1 MTLIVMLMGR
11 YPILLQEE
19 TDINSSLLMRK
30 LATLQLLEIWIEKWY
45 VFLKE
50 SLKISDDGV
59 TKSV

>member
-1 MTLIVMLMGR
+1 
-11 YPILLQEE
+11 
-19 TDINSSLLMRK
+19 LMRK